1 MKQEYILLNNL
12 EGKQSQTNL
21 TSLRQISK
29 ETISP
34 NNSTK
39 TAAWKLVPDPSVFFK
54 N

>member
-12 EGKQSQTNL
+12 GGKQSQTNL
-21 TSLRQISK
+21 TSLRQIPK
-29 ETISP
+29 EIISS

-39 TAAWKLVPDPSVFFK
+39 TAAWKLVPDPFVFVK